1 MKLNTIFSEIFQI
14 PAEKLQD
21 ETLLKEIPTWDS
33 LQHMMLIVRVEETF
47 SIQFEGDEIADM
59 KTLGDI
65 RKAVLAH
72 GGQP

>member
-21 ETLLKEIPTWDS
+21 ETLLKGIPTWDS

-47 SIQFEGDEIADM
+47 SIQFAGDEIADM

-65 RKAVLAH
+65 RRAVLAH